1 MLLLLL
7 VSSKIGLWMGATPER
22 LLKAENKK
30 FSTMAIAGTQSLGL
44 DEVIWQKRKWRNNSS
59 SLISF

>member
-7 VSSKIGLWMGATPER
+7 VSSKNRVMDGNHR
-22 LLKAENKK
+22 NDYLKLRTKV
-30 FSTMAIAGTQSLGL
+30 FYMAIAGHKSDGL

>member
-30 FSTMAIAGTQSLGL
+30 FFYYGNSRDTKKSWFGWEVVKKGNGGTA
-44 DEVIWQKRKWRNNSS
+44 VRH
-59 SLISF
+59 